1 MWTTDIVIWSLISF
15 ALGIG
20 ITLLVQ
26 SIRRNDIVVRWYE
39 WLIGVIGLLL
49 LLFTIQNF
57 YTAFGE
63 FSAKAGWIFLATTGV
78 LSLILLAVA
87 FQLPNMRNRA
97 K

>member
-20 ITLLVQ
+20 ITLLIQ
-26 SIRRNDIVVRWYE
+26 LIRRNNIVVRWYE
-39 WLIGVIGLLL
+39 WLLGVIGLLL

-63 FSAKAGWIFLATTGV
+63 FSSKAGWIFLATTGV
-78 LSLILLAVA
+78 ASFILLALA
-87 FQLPNMRNRA
+87 FQLPNIRHRA
-97 K
+97 Q